1 MSLEYDPL
9 PHRGA
14 GQHSPR
20 VNGVRG
26 VEVGSAATRLSALLT
41 QDGKAGDR
49 SPRLATS
56 WTGGSPRMHVQT
68 NLPMGMLRSSP
79 RPPNAEQIRVP
90 QTANVTD
97 GSNHW
102 KGPTVFEAQGIKDLQ
117 ARPPAMTYHA
127 ITNTHMEALAFDKVY
142 SDRFAHADTASALG
156 TQSLIPTFDPRT
168 CSFRPANLTYGEAHV
183 VQTCVG
189 MRNVLP
195 SRSFI
200 LPYPTGSLLLRDNH
214 NACRHLDF

>member
-1 MSLEYDPL
+1 
-9 PHRGA
+9 
-14 GQHSPR
+14 
-20 VNGVRG
+20 
-26 VEVGSAATRLSALLT
+26 
-41 QDGKAGDR
+41 
-49 SPRLATS
+49 
-56 WTGGSPRMHVQT
+56 MHVPT
-68 NLPMGMLRSSP
+68 NLPMIRSSP
-79 RPPNAEQIRVP
+79 RRPDAEQITGT
-90 QTANVTD
+90 QTANVTQTANC
-97 GSNHW
+97 STHW

-117 ARPPAMTYHA
+117 ARQPAITYHA
-127 ITNTHMEALAFDKVY
+127 LTKTHMEAMAFDKVF

-183 VQTCVG
+183 VQTCLG